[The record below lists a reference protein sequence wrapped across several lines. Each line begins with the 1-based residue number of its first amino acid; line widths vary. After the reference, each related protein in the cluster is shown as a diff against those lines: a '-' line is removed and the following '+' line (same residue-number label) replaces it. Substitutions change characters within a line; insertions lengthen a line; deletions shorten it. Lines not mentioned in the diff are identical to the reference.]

1 LNDITSADFFYDV
14 CMAEITRIEM
24 LKQILEQTPAD
35 TLARYALGME
45 YSGAGNVDAAVD
57 QFRTLLEHKPDY
69 ANAYFMA
76 AQALAKAER
85 KDEAKQWL
93 NNGIAA
99 AQRAGNRHAQS
110 EMQGMLD
117 ELEIGH

>member
-1 LNDITSADFFYDV
+1 MTE
-14 CMAEITRIEM
+14 MTRIEM
-24 LKQILEQTPAD
+24 LKEILSQSPTD

-45 YSGAGNVDAAVD
+45 YSGAGDVDAAVGE
-57 QFRTLLEHKPDY
+57 FRTLLEHKADY

-76 AQALAKAER
+76 AQTLAKAER

-93 NNGIAA
+93 QNGIAA

-110 EMQGMLD
+110 EMQSMLD
-117 ELEIGH
+117 ELELGY